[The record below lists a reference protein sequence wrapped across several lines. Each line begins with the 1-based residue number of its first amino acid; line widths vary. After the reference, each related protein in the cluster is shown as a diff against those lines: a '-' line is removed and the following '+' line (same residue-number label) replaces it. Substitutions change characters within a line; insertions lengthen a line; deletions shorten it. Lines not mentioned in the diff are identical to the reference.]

1 MPLPI
6 LPIVL
11 GGGALLFLLSKKK
24 DGGTQVRTSSPYGT
38 STTEVPLT
46 QADLSIRT
54 PGFVPQSTGF
64 QGVPLEWQTQIMNVL
79 KELTVNEKGEII
91 GPVKAEAIQKATG
104 VAANLTQEGHATAAQ
119 SLRNYANKAA
129 KFVPASTPE
138 ETPPLATLGS
148 VMQTT
153 IQNALK
159 FERDPGRLR
168 MLARQ
173 VRDSFP
179 SDRNAIAASEM
190 LDALASQLESQQ
202 VQGKVLQE
210 IDKVLQAPAQEI
222 LRKAEEV
229 IPQIVPEISKIP
241 ASVPVPEIAIPQA
254 IPATRSPIEVKADA
268 VARHLIQVQAK
279 YPVITASKGREDKS
293 LIKSYQGMV
302 GLTQDGLAGPGLVL
316 SLAKNGVGTLPL
328 VMYWPKSATS
338 KNVAAFRSEVFKVAT
353 QREQEGD
360 PMTANALRVSAAREK
375 GQGGIV
381 GALLS

>member
-173 VRDSFP
+173 VRD
-179 SDRNAIAASEM
+179 
-190 LDALASQLESQQ
+190 
-202 VQGKVLQE
+202 
-210 IDKVLQAPAQEI
+210 
-222 LRKAEEV
+222 
-229 IPQIVPEISKIP
+229 
-241 ASVPVPEIAIPQA
+241 
-254 IPATRSPIEVKADA
+254 
-268 VARHLIQVQAK
+268 
-279 YPVITASKGREDKS
+279 
-293 LIKSYQGMV
+293 
-302 GLTQDGLAGPGLVL
+302 
-316 SLAKNGVGTLPL
+316 
-328 VMYWPKSATS
+328 
-338 KNVAAFRSEVFKVAT
+338 
-353 QREQEGD
+353 
-360 PMTANALRVSAAREK
+360 
-375 GQGGIV
+375 
-381 GALLS
+381 